1 MEKDLIQHGGGPK
14 GGIKIILFTNDT
26 QMNGV
31 YLSKLLS
38 SSLLSAFYI
47 KIPLLSQNCFQHHT
61 C

>member
-14 GGIKIILFTNDT
+14 GGIKIIPFTDDT

-31 YLSKLLS
+31 YLSK
-38 SSLLSAFYI
+38 LLSAFYI